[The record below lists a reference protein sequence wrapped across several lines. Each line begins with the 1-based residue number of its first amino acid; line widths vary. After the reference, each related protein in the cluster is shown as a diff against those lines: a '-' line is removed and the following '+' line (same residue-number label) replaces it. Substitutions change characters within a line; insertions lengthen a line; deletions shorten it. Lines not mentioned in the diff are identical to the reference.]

1 MYKKQKTDDSKF
13 LLWIS
18 STSITLL
25 TTTKTNNIENDLLLN
40 WIHTEQLNEAFNQVR
55 ELLGGDNNNVAA
67 VDEDDEQLQH
77 SILKKHGLLLLPT

>member
-1 MYKKQKTDDSKF
+1 MIYYWTR
-13 LLWIS
+13 IY
-18 STSITLL
+18 
-25 TTTKTNNIENDLLLN
+25 
-40 WIHTEQLNEAFNQVR
+40 TEQLDEVSNQVR